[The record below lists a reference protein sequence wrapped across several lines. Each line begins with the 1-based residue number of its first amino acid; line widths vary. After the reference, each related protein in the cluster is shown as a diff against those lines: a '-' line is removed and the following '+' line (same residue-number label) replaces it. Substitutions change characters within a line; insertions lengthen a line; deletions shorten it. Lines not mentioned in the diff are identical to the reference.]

1 MAENES
7 SDITIRAAAI
17 GDVPAIE
24 ELIAPFVQQRHLLP
38 RTAENLQRLVPN
50 GFVAEMESRIVG
62 FAAIEVY
69 STKMAELLCL
79 AVSELCQGKGV
90 GRQLVEQCVQRARE
104 HEVDEL
110 MAITSSD
117 EFFQSCGFDYTLPRE
132 KRALFIQT
140 RQP

>member
-1 MAENES
+1 MAENNSGEV
-7 SDITIRAAAI
+7 TIRAAAI
-17 GDVPAIE
+17 LDVPAIE
-24 ELIAPFVQQRHLLP
+24 VLIAPFVDQRHLLP
-38 RTAENLQRLVPN
+38 RSVEDLRRLIPN
-50 GFVAEMESRIVG
+50 GFVAEMESQIVG

-90 GRQLVEQCVQRARE
+90 GRQLVERCVQRARDQ
-104 HEVDEL
+104 EVDEL